1 MACGRKKKS
10 IPFKIPKNCPVC
22 NSLSI
27 RKKDDATFRCTN
39 YSCTAKITGSIEHY
53 VSKNSL
59 NIDGLGI
66 KIIDLLLSKKIIED
80 AGDLYNLN
88 LEELSQTQYPAVLI
102 QTSEELREDAEI
114 GSGART
120 RMGTIDFVVLGF
132 VKGSNTNIDTLR
144 NALITAIETALET
157 DITRDSNALD
167 TEVVHVETDEGTLF
181 PVGGVV
187 MTIRCIYKY
196 LAGTPSRP

>member
-1 MACGRKKKS
+1 MSVRENIASNLKTVIDAISSPDVKLCTRQ
-10 IPFKIPKNCPVC
+10 PF
-22 NSLSI
+22 
-27 RKKDDATFRCTN
+27 
-39 YSCTAKITGSIEHY
+39 E
-53 VSKNSL
+53 
-59 NIDGLGI
+59 
-66 KIIDLLLSKKIIED
+66 
-80 AGDLYNLN
+80 

-167 TEVVHVETDEGTLF
+167 TEVVQVETDEGTLF
-181 PVGGVV
+181 PVGGIRMVV
-187 MTIRCIYKY
+187 RCMYQY
-196 LAGTPSRP
+196 NAGTP